1 MTATPERSDN
11 NSIFDLFDN
20 NVALEVRLHEALE
33 EELVIPFHYF
43 GVTDIDG
50 VDLSDVDID
59 DIGELTKRLKV
70 NERVDFIIDKMNF
83 YGHDG
88 EHRKCLGF
96 CVSIDHARVIWL
108 MSLIKEE

>member
-11 NSIFDLFDN
+11 NNIFDLFDN
-20 NVALEVRLHEALE
+20 NVALEVRLHEALD
-33 EELVIPFHYF
+33 EELIIPFHYF

-59 DIGELTKRLKV
+59 DIAELTKRLKV

-88 EHRKCLGF
+88 KFRKVLGF
-96 CVSIDHARVIWL
+96 CANIEHAKYMADEV
-108 MSLIKEE
+108 